1 MRPII
6 YYSIF
11 MKRVILKFYLKCYL
25 QADIVSNTSEKHCN
39 NEEIF
44 VDVEMGEMV
53 ISAPLEEEVEEGTRN
68 GERTRVASHLR
79 KGLCVNANAESGLF
93 STCFSVG
100 SCDAV

>member
-1 MRPII
+1 MSPII
-6 YYSIF
+6 DIYVLTKCV
-11 MKRVILKFYLKCYL
+11 MLNLYLKCYP
-25 QADIVSNTSEKHCN
+25 QADIASNTSEKHCN
-39 NEEIF
+39 NRENS